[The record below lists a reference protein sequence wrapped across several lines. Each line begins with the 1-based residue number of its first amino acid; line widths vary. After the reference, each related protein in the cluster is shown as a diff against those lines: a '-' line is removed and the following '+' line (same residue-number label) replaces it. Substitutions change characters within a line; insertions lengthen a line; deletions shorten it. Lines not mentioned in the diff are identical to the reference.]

1 MDTSANVLELTALPP
16 LSPTMERAFTE
27 AFADMSELENSEG
40 SAVIEF
46 ETSSLSSSSSVIW
59 PAKTKH
65 LTSSPTPASL
75 TAVLHNYPMHKS
87 EIRNMSPSGD
97 KKHTSKDA
105 MEGKRARR
113 SAIEKKSRQRR
124 QNVLKTMRDEVKQLE
139 VLYNAIA
146 KRKEE
151 RAGESQW
158 QYERLN
164 DLYSTSSSAVNELQH
179 KYSELTLVA
188 HASVKD
194 QKALLKLLQQ
204 YKEFQ
209 KIVKSLSD
217 EDMEEKK
224 QVWDSGVPP
233 SSSFKAQFTKLTT
246 AECYAL
252 VRDSY
257 EEMQRFNNAEH
268 FVSTGANFMGWTDK
282 RKYDSR
288 SGALQYGFT
297 KRFPLEDAEEL
308 LTKSWDIFLDAPKF
322 KTMSFDRS
330 VNIRYEVLQ
339 RMSDDLVIVRRDHKI
354 PNVETTFVSV
364 QVIFRV
370 QTAIGYTLCMRTI
383 PSPEIQK
390 MQEPHEY
397 FYDIFH
403 WAQFNRM
410 YDEFGNPAGCELM
423 SAGSIGDQNQ
433 LKSTYWL
440 FELVCSI
447 LRAQRARRLKIEK
460 KSRQRRQGSL
470 IVMRDEVKV
479 LEREYLHLALNVA
492 KKSRQAAT
500 SKYVS
505 EDDLHERDILL
516 DPTQVQTLR
525 QKFLRLVSTTVA
537 LRNKQKQFCKILNVQ
552 QLFRDL
558 SQTLATEFVDADN
571 DPRRNVVYHATCY
584 RDVLC
589 HHA

>member
-27 AFADMSELENSEG
+27 AFADMSELENSE
-40 SAVIEF
+40 
-46 ETSSLSSSSSVIW
+46 
-59 PAKTKH
+59 AKTKH

-139 VLYNAIA
+139 
-146 KRKEE
+146 
-151 RAGESQW
+151 
-158 QYERLN
+158 
-164 DLYSTSSSAVNELQH
+164 H

-209 KIVKSLSD
+209 KTVKSLSD

-447 LRAQRARRLKIEK
+447 LRELSMPMKKTNNSAQRARRLKIEK